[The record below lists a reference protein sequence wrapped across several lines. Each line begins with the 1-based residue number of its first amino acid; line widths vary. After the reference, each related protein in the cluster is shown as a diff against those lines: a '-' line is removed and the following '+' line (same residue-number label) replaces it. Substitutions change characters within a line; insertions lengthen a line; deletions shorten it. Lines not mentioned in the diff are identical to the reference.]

1 MLKMRQEILSMNIF
15 KLIINIVLFTVICL
29 NLGSGFCCFSINS
42 CLKSDKLSQ
51 DHDHHETTNM
61 HVHEEDTELVQDNNL
76 HKNCCVKAE
85 VNDENGYIAS
95 SARIGCF
102 EPFKTPSSLPLYF
115 LYLNKFELLAFDSEI
130 FPPKRSDYILYGQ
143 LLHRSTSSSQFTST
157 IRLLI

>member
-1 MLKMRQEILSMNIF
+1 MRQEILSMNIF

-42 CLKSDKLSQ
+42 CLKSEVLSQ
-51 DHDHHETTNM
+51 EHHHETTTI
-61 HVHEEDTELVQDNNL
+61 HEHEEEDSELVQNNNL
-76 HKNCCVKAE
+76 HKNCCVKAK

-102 EPFKTPSSLPLYF
+102 EPFKTPTSLPLYF
-115 LYLNKFELLAFDSEI
+115 LYLNKFELLAFDSDI
-130 FPPKRSDYILYGQ
+130 FPPKRSDYNLYRQ
-143 LLHRSTSSSQFTST
+143 LLPRSTSSSQFTST